1 MILPNQIPIRFDTP
15 VFRYT
20 EFLRMLLYVSRP
32 YDHFVCKY
40 VSRPLAIPTEDKDL
54 DRKIQLTLYY
64 IKS

>member
-1 MILPNQIPIRFDTP
+1 MSVDPMITLCVN
-15 VFRYT
+15 
-20 EFLRMLLYVSRP
+20 
-32 YDHFVCKY
+32 Y